1 MVRVEVL
8 IPFHSKATNK
18 DHIKGD
24 IIEIT
29 KEQLKDI
36 QAVNINMVLVLGDV
50 VKKKATTKP
59 KATK

>member
-18 DHIKGD
+18 DQVKGD
-24 IIEIT
+24 IIEIS

-36 QAVNINMVLVLGDV
+36 QAVNINMVLVLGEV
-50 VKKKATTKP
+50 EKKKASAKT

>member
-24 IIEIT
+24 VIEIT

-50 VKKKATTKP
+50 VKKKASAKP
-59 KATK
+59 KASN

>member
-8 IPFHSKATNK
+8 IPFHSNATNK
-18 DHIKGD
+18 DHVKGD
-24 IIEIT
+24 IIEIS
-29 KEQLKDI
+29 KEQLKNI

-50 VKKKATTKP
+50 KKKASAKQ

>member
-1 MVRVEVL
+1 MLRVEVL

-18 DHIKGD
+18 DQFKGD
-24 IIEIT
+24 IIEIS

-36 QAVNINMVLVLGDV
+36 QAVNINMVLVLGEV
-50 VKKKATTKP
+50 EKKKASVKT

>member
-1 MVRVEVL
+1 MLRVEVL

-18 DHIKGD
+18 DQVKGD
-24 IIEIT
+24 IIEIS

-36 QAVNINMVLVLGDV
+36 QAVNINMVLVLGEV
-50 VKKKATTKP
+50 EKKKASVKT